1 METTPQDPGVDAV
14 AAAAIAEVADPG
26 EAPDTVIDTG
36 AGTRLIGTD
45 RRVIVA
51 GPDDA
56 SGHHVAEW
64 SYEELA
70 GIEVVAGAAGGRLL
84 VHTERCRGAVV
95 LSLDAGHVA
104 RALPDVG
111 VLAWRIRAAHAS

>member
-1 METTPQDPGVDAV
+1 MEATPQDPGLDAI
-14 AAAAIAEVADPG
+14 AAAAMAEVGDPG
-26 EAPDTVIDTG
+26 EASDTVIDTG

-51 GPDDA
+51 GPDDGF
-56 SGHHVAEW
+56 GHHVSEW
-64 SYEELA
+64 PYEELA

-84 VHTERCRGAVV
+84 VHTEACRDAVV

-111 VLAWRIRAAHAS
+111 VLAWRIRAAHPS